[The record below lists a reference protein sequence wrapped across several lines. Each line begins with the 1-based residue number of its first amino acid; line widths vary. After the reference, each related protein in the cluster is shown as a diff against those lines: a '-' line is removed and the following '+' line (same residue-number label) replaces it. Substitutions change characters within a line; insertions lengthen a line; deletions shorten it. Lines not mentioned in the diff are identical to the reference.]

1 MRKPREEREKEKGSL
16 TALLM
21 RNYIWFTLI
30 IVVAAIAIFGLT
42 SLALNSMTFI
52 QREDQLQHYQHLLE
66 KQDYKQFP
74 TEKVLGTDSY
84 FEILD
89 MNGQV
94 IYNSSIH
101 KNDTFTREELNL
113 IPKFG
118 KNQYSQISQFIGENG
133 QEQILV
139 EIMQESADEAGTS
152 GIFGY
157 FGASEQVDFVLMAK
171 DRTVLSTTLALEK
184 KQLTEKD
191 YQLLTQ
197 TYQSD
202 YLMSYYDF
210 KDVSG
215 EEKTLL
221 VYQPYYSERESRRFD
236 QIIMMGIVIFLTIYI
251 ALLIVFVFFFRR
263 KVNRPLKLLDQAIS
277 SLAEGQ
283 IDSRVN
289 YEGPKEFVDICS
301 SFNTMADQLRISE
314 LKRKTLEEEKQKMLA
329 DISHDL
335 KTPITVIQ
343 GYSKAIVDGLVEGEK
358 QTKYLETIYTK
369 SSILNQLINSFYEYS
384 KIQHPQFQLQKR
396 TVDFCEFSRSYIA
409 AAYNEFEIAGYGLE
423 VLIPEESI
431 LVEID
436 PAIFTRALDNLV
448 GNFLK
453 YNPPGTRLLFEIT
466 KDDNTLICYIA
477 DDGVG
482 VPLEKAQTLFAP
494 FVTGDEA
501 RSNGQGSGLGLAI
514 VAQIMQEHG
523 GSIELIK
530 PKRANYKTEFRIVL
544 PLMNRMTGRE

>member
-1 MRKPREEREKEKGSL
+1 
-16 TALLM
+16 M

-30 IVVAAIAIFGLT
+30 IVVTAIAIFGLT
-42 SLALNSMTFI
+42 SLALNNMTLI
-52 QREDQLQHYQHLLE
+52 QREDQLQRYKHFLE
-66 KQDYKQFP
+66 KQDYKKFP
-74 TEKVLGTDSY
+74 SDKVLGTDSY

-89 MNGQV
+89 KNGHV

-101 KNDTFTREELNL
+101 KDDSFTSEELTL

-139 EIMQESADEAGTS
+139 EIMQEADAATVDGS
-152 GIFGY
+152 SFGY

-171 DRTVLSTTLALEK
+171 DRTILSTSLALEK

-202 YLMSYYDF
+202 YLMSYYGF
-210 KDVSG
+210 KDSNG

-236 QIIMMGIVIFLTIYI
+236 QIIIIGTVIFLTIYI
-251 ALLIVFVFFFRR
+251 TLLIVFVFFFRR

-277 SLAEGQ
+277 SLAQGQ
-283 IDSRVN
+283 SDSRVN
-289 YEGPKEFVDICS
+289 YEGPKEFVDICN
-301 SFNTMADQLRISE
+301 SFNTMADQLRVSE

-343 GYSKAIVDGLVEGEK
+343 GYSKAIVDGLVEGDK
-358 QTKYLETIYTK
+358 QTKYLETIYSK

-384 KIQHPQFQLQKR
+384 KIQHPQFQLHKQAL
-396 TVDFCEFSRSYIA
+396 DFCEFARSYIA
-409 AAYNEFEIAGYGLE
+409 SAYNEFEIAGYGLE

-431 LVEID
+431 NVEID
-436 PAIFTRALDNLV
+436 PAIFTRSLDNLL

-453 YNPPGTRLLFEIT
+453 YNPPGTTLLFEIT
-466 KDDNTLICYIA
+466 KSDEELICYIA

-482 VPLEKAQTLFAP
+482 LPIEKSQSLFAP
-494 FVTGDEA
+494 FVTGNEA

-514 VAQIMQEHG
+514 VAQIIKEHG
-523 GSIELIK
+523 GTIDLIQ
-530 PKRANYKTEFRIVL
+530 PRCANYKTEFRIVL
-544 PLMNRMTGRE
+544 PVMNRVARRE